1 MTPLYIE
8 RHRMRYTVA
17 QIVDAVRQGTIVTA
31 DEVIADEKGISAYT
45 VRNVVENLRMP
56 PLVLHRQV
64 VGKAMKYTILV
75 GAPLVLALVVEAR
88 RIKDGISTLNA
99 GLFWSYTVDI
109 DFLDGDMEKAKED
122 AERIR
127 KARW

>member
-1 MTPLYIE
+1 
-8 RHRMRYTVA
+8 MRYTVA

-31 DEVIADEKGISAYT
+31 DEVLADEKGISAYT

-64 VGKAMKYTILV
+64 VGKEMKYTILV

-88 RIKDGISTLNA
+88 RIKEGISTLNA
-99 GLFWSYTVDI
+99 GLFWSYIVDI

>member
-31 DEVIADEKGISAYT
+31 DEVLADEKGISAYT

-88 RIKDGISTLNA
+88 RIKEGISTLNA